1 MPFLSEIMFFLKA
14 IKSNVEGS
22 HDNQNPMLMV
32 ISYEIYETRQRL
44 INFIRKDHSCKIIYV
59 SLVITAL
66 KKNFV
71 ICIMGKFGH
80 YC

>member
-22 HDNQNPMLMV
+22 YGNPNPMLMV

-44 INFIRKDHSCKIIYV
+44 INFIPKDHSCKIIYV

-71 ICIMGKFGH
+71 IRIMGKFGH